1 MFSERIFEDILV
13 KYPELIEDK
22 LKFVGRQVNH
32 FGKRIDILFED
43 RFNEKLIIE
52 LKKDNLDRN
61 ALSQVM
67 EYEGYILS
75 EKDPSA
81 RVMLIANRIP
91 LNLKKAMDHHGI
103 EYKEIT
109 NKQILEFLEK
119 NDHQL
124 FTQITSPFQ
133 QQTEQPQ
140 MMISKIV
147 PNSSKITMA
156 GKLDDIIHSG
166 GIWEELVAKAETES
180 KKMHF
185 RMKYSKGV
193 LKAHIRYRTITQ
205 KNSEYL
211 RNLIITPTGIF
222 PKDQISENLSSKI
235 IGTVTNVK
243 AKKDAKDRFEIWF
256 NRSSKDS
263 FPYGQTSNPEGIEIK
278 IKLGIMIY
286 PIGFHNTNTCI
297 WLSARLDRDGYNL
310 TDILKSQGIDN
321 REKLVL
327 TLIGDDL
334 YEITRLNKIED
345 LSLYSDNSTNYITS
359 RRGKIIEL
367 INQGLSD
374 FEILEAIDKIFQ
386 PGHFA
391 TSNKQAIYGTRRDLR
406 L

>member
-91 LNLKKAMDHHGI
+91 LNLKKAMNHHGI

-124 FTQITSPFQ
+124 FTQITSPSQ
-133 QQTEQPQ
+133 QQGQQPQ

-205 KNSEYL
+205 NNSEYL

-222 PKDQISENLSSKI
+222 PKDQISKSLSNKI

-256 NRSSKDS
+256 NRSLKDS

-278 IKLGIMIY
+278 IKLG
-286 PIGFHNTNTCI
+286 
-297 WLSARLDRDGYNL
+297 
-310 TDILKSQGIDN
+310 K
-321 REKLVL
+321 KL
-327 TLIGDDL
+327 
-334 YEITRLNKIED
+334 R
-345 LSLYSDNSTNYITS
+345 S
-359 RRGKIIEL
+359 
-367 INQGLSD
+367 
-374 FEILEAIDKIFQ
+374 
-386 PGHFA
+386 
-391 TSNKQAIYGTRRDLR
+391 SNM
-406 L
+406 